1 MRKRNGHDWGYLV
14 WRCWRAQSKLSSMK
28 WSRFGSCPCWILRC
42 KRTSSSNIL
51 KHWDKKC
58 WDGWV
63 LKADAVNVSCA
74 RRFNFNKKI
83 SEFKQSFWE
92 LLLFKRKRLRN
103 DDFSACFRP
112 LQFRLQRFSNTIFFT
127 KFTKLPSVESA
138 AFLLGRLCTSFLQ
151 TSIPTHNTPTMNR
164 HTTKSEKFFINAD
177 RIENID
183 ESTKAFS
190 MTHLRPFVS
199 PRKPQK

>member
-83 SEFKQSFWE
+83 SEFKQRFWE

-112 LQFRLQRFSNTIFFT
+112 LQFRLQRFLNTIFFT
-127 KFTKLPSVESA
+127 KFTKLRGSRCA
-138 AFLLGRLCTSFLQ
+138 AWKCFHQSNQPHFYSDDCVQVFYKLQFLLTILQPWTDTRQKVKSF
-151 TSIPTHNTPTMNR
+151 S
-164 HTTKSEKFFINAD
+164 
-177 RIENID
+177 
-183 ESTKAFS
+183 
-190 MTHLRPFVS
+190 
-199 PRKPQK
+199 